1 MLAARSGDNRG
12 VPSDL
17 PLEVAAYAFL
27 VVVVHLRAGGTYALG
42 RLARRAGDR
51 SRAAELLARP
61 AMRRSEQL
69 VSRFGPPAVSAS
81 FLTVG
86 FQSAMN
92 LTAGFVRMPLRHYL
106 PALTVGALVWAGM
119 YLSVGLAVLRAWR
132 ADGKGATVLAAV
144 ALLVVVGGLAVLV
157 RRRWLVPVATDRS

>member
-1 MLAARSGDNRG
+1 MP
-12 VPSDL
+12 V
-17 PLEVAAYAFL
+17 EVVAYVFL

-51 SRAAELLARP
+51 SRASGMLARP
-61 AMRRSEQL
+61 MVRRSEQL
-69 VSRFGPPAVSAS
+69 VGRFGPPAVSVS

-92 LTAGFVRMPLRHYL
+92 LAAGFLRMPLRHYL

-119 YLSVGLAVLRAWR
+119 YLSVGLAVLRAWN
-132 ADGKGATVLAAV
+132 ADGGGTTLVALVVLAV
-144 ALLVVVGGLAVLV
+144 LVGGLAVVV
-157 RRRWLVPVATDRS
+157 RRRWLAPVTAD

>member
-1 MLAARSGDNRG
+1 MP
-12 VPSDL
+12 V
-17 PLEVAAYAFL
+17 EVVANVFL

-51 SRAAELLARP
+51 SRASGMLARP
-61 AMRRSEQL
+61 MVRRSEQL
-69 VSRFGPPAVSAS
+69 VGRFGPPAVSAS

-92 LTAGFVRMPLRHYL
+92 LAAGFLRMPLRHYL

-119 YLSVGLAVLRAWR
+119 YLSVGLAVLRAWN
-132 ADGKGATVLAAV
+132 ADGGGTTLVALVVLAV
-144 ALLVVVGGLAVLV
+144 LVGGLAVVV
-157 RRRWLVPVATDRS
+157 RRRWLAPVTAD